1 MTQQLALSTNVVGFN
16 AELHSDT
23 THQSFVHSAS
33 KSLVFQPALVETF
46 NAVLGQRSGTFEP
59 GSTLGQF

>member
-33 KSLVFQPALVETF
+33 KSLVFQPVLVETF
-46 NAVLGQRSGTFEP
+46 NAVLGQRSGTFEL